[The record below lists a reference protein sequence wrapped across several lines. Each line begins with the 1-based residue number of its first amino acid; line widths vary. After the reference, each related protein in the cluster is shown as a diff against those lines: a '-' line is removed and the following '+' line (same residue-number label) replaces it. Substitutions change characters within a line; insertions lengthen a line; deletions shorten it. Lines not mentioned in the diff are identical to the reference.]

1 MVETQSLLTTKT
13 GFKVPVIALTF
24 YAVASGYMMSLIP
37 LVLEQY
43 GLNTN
48 HASWLASV
56 FYAGLLFGAIT
67 IEPLVKATGHRWA
80 FVICLAIFVA
90 TIAVMPVATNIY
102 IWLAARFIAGMAV
115 AGVFVIVESWL
126 LDGEDDSRTKRLG
139 LYMGALYGGSALGQM
154 GIGALGTHGLVPF
167 IAIVFMLS
175 CAIAVLVFCPTSQ
188 PMAAS
193 STPLSFKQVAKLNH
207 AAVIGCVVSG
217 LTLGAIYGLMPLE
230 LSTRNVSQNHLSV
243 LMTLVILGGMAVQ
256 TMVPKLSKI
265 MGRALLMGLFCLLG
279 VFATGMVIIN
289 NSLQLLTIS
298 LFLLGMATFALYPI
312 AINLG
317 CDKLDRRFIVSAT
330 QVMLFCYSIGS
341 VVGPLFADWFMQG
354 RHGLMAYLFAIQM
367 ATAIYMLVVSV
378 KTKKRM
384 VAGG

>member
-1 MVETQSLLTTKT
+1 MVETQSLLTAKT
-13 GFKVPVIALTF
+13 GFKVPVIALSF

-37 LVLEQY
+37 LVLGQY
-43 GLNTN
+43 GLDSS

-67 IEPLVKATGHRWA
+67 IEPLVKTTGHRWA
-80 FVICLAIFVA
+80 FVICLAVFVA
-90 TIAVMPVATNIY
+90 TIAVMPVFANIY
-102 IWLAARFIAGMAV
+102 AWLTARFVAGVAV

-126 LDGEDDSRTKRLG
+126 LDGEDDSRAKRLG

-154 GIGALGTHGLVPF
+154 GIGAFGTHGFTPF
-167 IAIVFMLS
+167 IAIVSMLS

-188 PMAAS
+188 PVAES
-193 STPLSFKQVAKLNH
+193 STPLSLKQVAKLNH

-230 LSTRNVSQNHLSV
+230 LTVRQISQNHLSV

-256 TMVPKLSKI
+256 TIVPKLSKL
-265 MGRALLMGLFCLLG
+265 MGRTLLMGLFCLLG
-279 VFATGMVIIN
+279 VFATGIVIVSGSI
-289 NSLQLLTIS
+289 QWLTVS

-330 QVMLFCYSIGS
+330 QVMLFCYSVGS
-341 VVGPLFADWFMQG
+341 VVGPYLPI
-354 RHGLMAYLFAIQM
+354 GLCKAN
-367 ATAIYMLVVSV
+367 TA
-378 KTKKRM
+378 
-384 VAGG
+384 